1 MRSYDYVLPAG
12 GNLPVYLDSLF
23 ISEIFLRKRVR
34 MHTVY
39 IFFTYLYCIQ
49 YRYVEDK
56 HVDMDIMAWRNQN
69 TGH

>member
-1 MRSYDYVLPAG
+1 MIMCYRQVGIYRCILT
-12 GNLPVYLDSLF
+12 VYLYPKYF
-23 ISEIFLRKRVR
+23 YAKVYAC